1 MSNSYDYFSN
11 NNVVYNINCNDCE
24 HVYIGQTK
32 RKLKCRVNEHK
43 NALTNL
49 DIKSN
54 VAEHAFKTNHNINF
68 NNTKIIYRET
78 NHKARKFLE
87 KWNILNNKTKNIQIM
102 NDQFNASSNI
112 PNQYL
117 EFFN

>member
-1 MSNSYDYFSN
+1 MQWLWSYLYWSNK
-11 NNVVYNINCNDCE
+11 
-24 HVYIGQTK
+24 T
-32 RKLKCRVNEHK
+32 KLKSRLNEHK
-43 NALTNL
+43 SALTNL

-78 NHKARKFLE
+78 NHRARKFLE
-87 KWNILNNKTKNIQIM
+87 KWNILNNKSKNVEIM
-102 NDQFNASSNI
+102 NDQFNANCNI

-117 EFFN
+117 EFIN